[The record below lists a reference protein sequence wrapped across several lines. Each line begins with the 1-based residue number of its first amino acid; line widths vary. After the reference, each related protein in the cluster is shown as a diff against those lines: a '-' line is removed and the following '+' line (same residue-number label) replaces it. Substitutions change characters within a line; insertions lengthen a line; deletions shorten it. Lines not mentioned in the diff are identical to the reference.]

1 MNIIINK
8 KFSFRI
14 VLFLFLIL
22 CNSNLRAQNNNSFS
36 DSPSQQIEII
46 IFEYLDHN
54 SSGNEVFNKIE
65 ENYQLEKEIP
75 NNQNQ
80 EDTSIE
86 VGLLTSK
93 FKEVSISLV
102 PTARQIALKISQ
114 RKSLN
119 MSAIY
124 NRLNRLRVYEPVI
137 WGGWEQR
144 LTNEQNAFPV
154 NLRSIKNT
162 LGKFDGNIKFYES
175 SGGRLRLSVDIEMYD
190 KNEILSAN
198 ESDGELFEQQINTYK
213 ISNDKEMRYD
223 ELRYF
228 DHPKFGLIA
237 KIQKQ
242 EPSELIQKLTE
253 VNINPES
260 GNIFDVL
267 DEKRDD
273 KYVSSIDRGI
283 VGLSKSGQFI
293 SLTLQRNGDFT
304 TNISDQLKI
313 DELNENEIGIDKFF
327 FEINDGR
334 KSSKKE
340 IDIQIIGIND
350 APTSENRIL
359 NIESNDTHSYSFNI
373 DDFVFNDVEG
383 SQLDHILI
391 TNISENISLSEE
403 YDFASWPVQEDMII
417 KKKEIGN
424 LKAFLGHN
432 NLKTASFSF
441 KVNDG
446 EKNSEDEYTF
456 EFNYDDSNEDSDE
469 VVEELYLYKQITPPD
484 QL

>member
-22 CNSNLRAQNNNSFS
+22 CNFNLRAQNNNSFS

-86 VGLLTSK
+86 VGLLTSE

-175 SGGRLRLSVDIEMYD
+175 SRGRLRLSVDIEMYE
-190 KNEILSAN
+190 KIEISAN
-198 ESDGELFEQQINTYK
+198 ESDGEQHEQQINTYK

-424 LKAFLGHN
+424 LKAFLDHD
-432 NLKTASFSF
+432 NLNTASFSF

-469 VVEELYLYKQITPPD
+469 VFEELYLYKQITPPD

>member
-22 CNSNLRAQNNNSFS
+22 CNFNLRAQNNNSFS

-175 SGGRLRLSVDIEMYD
+175 SGGRLRLSVDIEMYE
-190 KNEILSAN
+190 KIEILAN
-198 ESDGELFEQQINTYK
+198 ESDGELHEQMINTYK

-253 VNINPES
+253 ANINPES

-424 LKAFLGHN
+424 LKAFLDHD
-432 NLKTASFSF
+432 NLNTASFSF

>member
-22 CNSNLRAQNNNSFS
+22 CNFNLRAQNNNSFS

-119 MSAIY
+119 MSAVY

-175 SGGRLRLSVDIEMYD
+175 SGGRLRLSVDIEMYE
-190 KNEILSAN
+190 KIEISAN
-198 ESDGELFEQQINTYK
+198 ESDSELYEQQINTYK
-213 ISNDKEMRYD
+213 ISNDKEMRYN

-424 LKAFLGHN
+424 LKAFLSHGN
-432 NLKTASFSF
+432 SNTASFTF

-446 EKNSEDEYTF
+446 AKNSEEEYTF
-456 EFNYDDSNEDSDE
+456 EFNYDDTSENPDE
-469 VVEELYLYKQITPPD
+469 VIEELYLY
-484 QL
+484 

>member
-22 CNSNLRAQNNNSFS
+22 CNFNLRAQNNNSFS
-36 DSPSQQIEII
+36 DSPNQQIEII

-93 FKEVSISLV
+93 FKELSISLV

-119 MSAIY
+119 MSAVY

-175 SGGRLRLSVDIEMYD
+175 SGGRLRLSVDIEMYE
-190 KNEILSAN
+190 KIEISAN
-198 ESDGELFEQQINTYK
+198 ESDGELHEQMINTYK

-373 DDFVFNDVEG
+373 DDFIFNDVEG

-424 LKAFLGHN
+424 LKAFLDHD
-432 NLKTASFSF
+432 NLNTASFSF

>member
-22 CNSNLRAQNNNSFS
+22 CNFNLRAQNNNSFS
-36 DSPSQQIEII
+36 DSRSQKIEII
-46 IFEYLDHN
+46 IFEYLDHD

-86 VGLLTSK
+86 VGLLTSE

-175 SGGRLRLSVDIEMYD
+175 SGGRLRLSVDIEMYE
-190 KNEILSAN
+190 KIEIFAN
-198 ESDGELFEQQINTYK
+198 ESDGELHEQIINTYK

-424 LKAFLGHN
+424 LKAFLDHD
-432 NLKTASFSF
+432 NLNTASFSF

-469 VVEELYLYKQITPPD
+469 VVEELFLINRSPPPD

>member
-22 CNSNLRAQNNNSFS
+22 CNFNLRAQNNNSFS
-36 DSPSQQIEII
+36 DSPNQQIEII

-54 SSGNEVFNKIE
+54 SSGNEVFNKIG

-80 EDTSIE
+80 EDMSTE
-86 VGLLTSK
+86 AGLLTSK

-175 SGGRLRLSVDIEMYD
+175 SGGRLRLSVDIEMYE
-190 KNEILSAN
+190 KIEILAN
-198 ESDGELFEQQINTYK
+198 ESDGELHEQMINTYK

-424 LKAFLGHN
+424 LKAFLDHD
-432 NLKTASFSF
+432 NLNTASFSF

>member
-22 CNSNLRAQNNNSFS
+22 CNFNLRAQNNNSFS
-36 DSPSQQIEII
+36 DSRSQKIEII

-75 NNQNQ
+75 NNQYQ

-86 VGLLTSK
+86 EGLLTSK

-175 SGGRLRLSVDIEMYD
+175 SGGRLRLSVDIEMYE
-190 KNEILSAN
+190 KIEIFAN
-198 ESDGELFEQQINTYK
+198 ESDGELHEQIINTYK

-403 YDFASWPVQEDMII
+403 YDFASWTVQEDMII

-424 LKAFLGHN
+424 LKAFLDRDN
-432 NLKTASFSF
+432 SNTASFSF

-456 EFNYDDSNEDSDE
+456 EFNYDDSIEDSDE
-469 VVEELYLYKQITPPD
+469 VFEELYLYKQITPPD

>member
-22 CNSNLRAQNNNSFS
+22 CNFNLRAQNNNSPS

-86 VGLLTSK
+86 VGLLTSE

-175 SGGRLRLSVDIEMYD
+175 SGGRLRLSVDIEMYE
-190 KNEILSAN
+190 KIEISAN
-198 ESDGELFEQQINTYK
+198 ESDGELYEQLINTYK

-424 LKAFLGHN
+424 LKAFLDHD
-432 NLKTASFSF
+432 NLNTASFSF

-469 VVEELYLYKQITPPD
+469 VFEELYLYKQITPPD

>member
-22 CNSNLRAQNNNSFS
+22 CNFNLRAQNNNSFS
-36 DSPSQQIEII
+36 DSPNQQIEII

-175 SGGRLRLSVDIEMYD
+175 SGGRLRLSVDIEMYE
-190 KNEILSAN
+190 KIEILAN
-198 ESDGELFEQQINTYK
+198 ESDGELHEQMINTYK

-242 EPSELIQKLTE
+242 EPTELIQKLTE

-424 LKAFLGHN
+424 LKAFLDHD
-432 NLKTASFSF
+432 NLNTASFSF

>member
-22 CNSNLRAQNNNSFS
+22 CNFNLRAQNNNSPS

-86 VGLLTSK
+86 VGLLTSE

-162 LGKFDGNIKFYES
+162 LGKFDGDIKFYES
-175 SGGRLRLSVDIEMYD
+175 SGGRLRLSVDIEMYE
-190 KNEILSAN
+190 KIEILAN
-198 ESDGELFEQQINTYK
+198 ESDGELHEQMINTYK

-424 LKAFLGHN
+424 LKAFLDHD
-432 NLKTASFSF
+432 NLNTASFSF

-469 VVEELYLYKQITPPD
+469 VFEELYLYKQITPP
-484 QL
+484 

>member
-22 CNSNLRAQNNNSFS
+22 CNFNLRAQNNNSFS

-175 SGGRLRLSVDIEMYD
+175 SGGRLRLSVDIEMYE
-190 KNEILSAN
+190 KIEILAN
-198 ESDGELFEQQINTYK
+198 ESDGELHEQMINTYK

-424 LKAFLGHN
+424 LKAFLDHD
-432 NLKTASFSF
+432 NLNTASFSF

>member
-22 CNSNLRAQNNNSFS
+22 CNFNLRAQNNNSFS

-175 SGGRLRLSVDIEMYD
+175 SGGRLRLSVDIEMYE
-190 KNEILSAN
+190 KIEISAN
-198 ESDGELFEQQINTYK
+198 ESDSELYEQQINTYK

-424 LKAFLGHN
+424 LKAFLDHD
-432 NLKTASFSF
+432 NLNTASFSF

>member
-22 CNSNLRAQNNNSFS
+22 CNFNLRAQNNNSFS

-119 MSAIY
+119 MSAVY

-175 SGGRLRLSVDIEMYD
+175 SGGRLRLSVDIEMYE
-190 KNEILSAN
+190 KIEISAN
-198 ESDGELFEQQINTYK
+198 ESDGELHEQMINTYK

-424 LKAFLGHN
+424 LKAFLDHD
-432 NLKTASFSF
+432 NLNTASFSF

>member
-1 MNIIINK
+1 MIVIINK
-8 KFSFRI
+8 EFSFGF
-14 VLFLFLIL
+14 VLFLFFIL
-22 CNSNLRAQNNNSFS
+22 CNFDLRAQNNNSFS

-175 SGGRLRLSVDIEMYD
+175 SGGRLRLSVDIEMYE
-190 KNEILSAN
+190 KIEISAN
-198 ESDGELFEQQINTYK
+198 ESDSELYEQQINTYK

-237 KIQKQ
+237 KIQKK

-391 TNISENISLSEE
+391 TNISENISLSEV

-424 LKAFLGHN
+424 LKAFLDHD
-432 NLKTASFSF
+432 NLNTASFSF

>member
-22 CNSNLRAQNNNSFS
+22 CNFNLRAQNNNSPS

-175 SGGRLRLSVDIEMYD
+175 SGGRLRLSVDIEMYE
-190 KNEILSAN
+190 KIEIFAN
-198 ESDGELFEQQINTYK
+198 ESDGELHEQIINTYK

-424 LKAFLGHN
+424 LKAFLDHD
-432 NLKTASFSF
+432 NLNTASFSF

-469 VVEELYLYKQITPPD
+469 VFEELYLYKQITPPD

>member
-22 CNSNLRAQNNNSFS
+22 CNFNLRAQNNNSFS

-93 FKEVSISLV
+93 FKEVSISLL

-175 SGGRLRLSVDIEMYD
+175 SGGRLRLSVDIEMYE
-190 KNEILSAN
+190 KIEILAN
-198 ESDGELFEQQINTYK
+198 ESDGELHEQMINTYK

-424 LKAFLGHN
+424 LKAFLDHD
-432 NLKTASFSF
+432 NLNTASFSF

>member
-1 MNIIINK
+1 MNTIINK

-14 VLFLFLIL
+14 VLFLFFIL
-22 CNSNLRAQNNNSFS
+22 FNFNLRAQDNNSFS

-86 VGLLTSK
+86 VGLLTSE

-175 SGGRLRLSVDIEMYD
+175 SGGRLRLSVDIEMYE
-190 KNEILSAN
+190 KIEIFAN
-198 ESDGELFEQQINTYK
+198 ESDGELHEQIINTYK

-424 LKAFLGHN
+424 LKAFLDHD
-432 NLKTASFSF
+432 NLNTASFSF

-469 VVEELYLYKQITPPD
+469 VFEELYLYKQITPPD

>member
-22 CNSNLRAQNNNSFS
+22 CNFNLRAQNNNSSS

-175 SGGRLRLSVDIEMYD
+175 SGGRLRLSVDIEMYE
-190 KNEILSAN
+190 KIEIFAN
-198 ESDGELFEQQINTYK
+198 ESDGELHEQIINTYK

-424 LKAFLGHN
+424 LKAFLDHD
-432 NLKTASFSF
+432 NLNTASFSF

-469 VVEELYLYKQITPPD
+469 VFEELYLYKQITPPD

>member
-14 VLFLFLIL
+14 VLFLFFIL
-22 CNSNLRAQNNNSFS
+22 CNFNLRAQNNNSFS

-80 EDTSIE
+80 GDTSIE
-86 VGLLTSK
+86 AGLLTSK

-124 NRLNRLRVYEPVI
+124 NRLNRLQVYEPVI

-175 SGGRLRLSVDIEMYD
+175 SGGRLRLSVDIEMYE
-190 KNEILSAN
+190 KIEISAN
-198 ESDGELFEQQINTYK
+198 ESDDELYEQQINTYK

-424 LKAFLGHN
+424 LKAFLDLN
-432 NLKTASFSF
+432 NLNTASFSF

-446 EKNSEDEYTF
+446 EKNSEEEYTF
-456 EFNYDDSNEDSDE
+456 EFNYDDTNEDSDE
-469 VVEELYLYKQITPPD
+469 VVEELYLYRQITPPD

>member
-14 VLFLFLIL
+14 ELFLFLIL
-22 CNSNLRAQNNNSFS
+22 CNFNLRAQNNNSFS

-175 SGGRLRLSVDIEMYD
+175 SGGRLRLSVDIEMYE
-190 KNEILSAN
+190 KIEILAN
-198 ESDGELFEQQINTYK
+198 ESDGELHEQMINTYK

-424 LKAFLGHN
+424 LKAFLDHD
-432 NLKTASFSF
+432 NLNTASFSF

-469 VVEELYLYKQITPPD
+469 VFEELYLYKQITPPD

>member
-22 CNSNLRAQNNNSFS
+22 CNFNLRAQNNNSFS

-119 MSAIY
+119 MSAVY

-175 SGGRLRLSVDIEMYD
+175 SGGRLRLSVDIEMYE
-190 KNEILSAN
+190 KIEISAN
-198 ESDGELFEQQINTYK
+198 ESDSELYEQQINTYK

-424 LKAFLGHN
+424 LKAFLDHD
-432 NLKTASFSF
+432 NLNTASFSF

>member
-14 VLFLFLIL
+14 VLFLFFIL
-22 CNSNLRAQNNNSFS
+22 CIFNLRAQNSKSFS

-86 VGLLTSK
+86 VGLLTSE

-175 SGGRLRLSVDIEMYD
+175 SGGRLRLSVDIEMYE
-190 KNEILSAN
+190 KIEISAN
-198 ESDGELFEQQINTYK
+198 ESDGEQHEQQINTYK

-359 NIESNDTHSYSFNI
+359 NIESNDTHSYSFSI

-424 LKAFLGHN
+424 LKAFLDHD
-432 NLKTASFSF
+432 NLNTASFSF

-469 VVEELYLYKQITPPD
+469 VFEELYLYKQITPPD

>member
-22 CNSNLRAQNNNSFS
+22 CNFNLRAQNNNSPS

-86 VGLLTSK
+86 VGLLTSE

-175 SGGRLRLSVDIEMYD
+175 SGGRLRLSVDIEMYE
-190 KNEILSAN
+190 KIEIFAN
-198 ESDGELFEQQINTYK
+198 ESDGELHEQIINTYK

-424 LKAFLGHN
+424 LKAFLDHD
-432 NLKTASFSF
+432 NLNTASFSF

-469 VVEELYLYKQITPPD
+469 VFEELYLYKQITPPD

>member
-14 VLFLFLIL
+14 LLFLFFIL
-22 CNSNLRAQNNNSFS
+22 CNFNLRAQNNNSFS

-175 SGGRLRLSVDIEMYD
+175 SGGRLRLSVDIEMYE
-190 KNEILSAN
+190 KIEILAN
-198 ESDGELFEQQINTYK
+198 ESDGELHEQMINTYK

-424 LKAFLGHN
+424 LKAFLDHD
-432 NLKTASFSF
+432 NLNTASFSF

>member
-22 CNSNLRAQNNNSFS
+22 CNFNLRAQNNNSFS

-86 VGLLTSK
+86 VGLLTSE

-175 SGGRLRLSVDIEMYD
+175 SGGRLRLSVDIEMYE
-190 KNEILSAN
+190 KIEILAN
-198 ESDGELFEQQINTYK
+198 ESDGELHEQIINTYK

-424 LKAFLGHN
+424 LKAFLDHD
-432 NLKTASFSF
+432 NLNTASFSF

-469 VVEELYLYKQITPPD
+469 VFEELYLYKQITPPD

>member
-1 MNIIINK
+1 MKIIINK

-14 VLFLFLIL
+14 VLFLFLIF
-22 CNSNLRAQNNNSFS
+22 CNFNLRAQNNNSFS

-65 ENYQLEKEIP
+65 EDYQLEKEIP

-80 EDTSIE
+80 EDKSIE

-93 FKEVSISLV
+93 FKEASISLV

-175 SGGRLRLSVDIEMYD
+175 SGGRLRLSVDIEMYE
-190 KNEILSAN
+190 KIEIPAN
-198 ESDGELFEQQINTYK
+198 ESDGELHEQMINTYK

-340 IDIQIIGIND
+340 IDIQIIGVND

-424 LKAFLGHN
+424 LKAFLDHD
-432 NLKTASFSF
+432 NLNTASFSF

-469 VVEELYLYKQITPPD
+469 VVEELYLYKHITPPD

>member
-14 VLFLFLIL
+14 VLFLFFIL
-22 CNSNLRAQNNNSFS
+22 CNFNLRAQNNNSPS

-175 SGGRLRLSVDIEMYD
+175 SGGRLRLSVDIEMYE
-190 KNEILSAN
+190 KIEIFAN
-198 ESDGELFEQQINTYK
+198 ESDGELHEQIINTYK

-424 LKAFLGHN
+424 LKAFLDHD
-432 NLKTASFSF
+432 NLNTASFSF

-469 VVEELYLYKQITPPD
+469 VFEELYLYKQITPLD

>member
-22 CNSNLRAQNNNSFS
+22 CNLNLRAQNNNSFS

-175 SGGRLRLSVDIEMYD
+175 SGGRLRLSVDIEMYE
-190 KNEILSAN
+190 KIEIFAN
-198 ESDGELFEQQINTYK
+198 ESDGELHEQIINTYK

-424 LKAFLGHN
+424 LKAFLDHD
-432 NLKTASFSF
+432 NLNTASFSF

-469 VVEELYLYKQITPPD
+469 VFEELYLYKQITPPD

>member
-22 CNSNLRAQNNNSFS
+22 CNFNLRAQNNNSFS

-175 SGGRLRLSVDIEMYD
+175 SGGRLRLSVDIEMYE
-190 KNEILSAN
+190 KIEISAN
-198 ESDGELFEQQINTYK
+198 ESDGELHEQMINTYK

-424 LKAFLGHN
+424 LKAFLDHD
-432 NLKTASFSF
+432 NLNTASFSF

-469 VVEELYLYKQITPPD
+469 VVE
-484 QL
+484 

>member
-22 CNSNLRAQNNNSFS
+22 CNFNLRAQNNNSPS

-86 VGLLTSK
+86 VGLLTSE

-102 PTARQIALKISQ
+102 PIARQIALKISQ

-175 SGGRLRLSVDIEMYD
+175 SGGRLRLSVDIEMYE
-190 KNEILSAN
+190 KIEISAN
-198 ESDGELFEQQINTYK
+198 ESDGELHEQIINTYK

-340 IDIQIIGIND
+340 IEIQIIGIND

-424 LKAFLGHN
+424 LKAFLDHD
-432 NLKTASFSF
+432 NLNTASFSF

-469 VVEELYLYKQITPPD
+469 VVEELYLNKQITPPD

>member
-8 KFSFRI
+8 KFSFRF
-14 VLFLFLIL
+14 VLFLFLIF
-22 CNSNLRAQNNNSFS
+22 CNFNLRAQNNNSFS

-65 ENYQLEKEIP
+65 DDYQLEKEIP

-80 EDTSIE
+80 EDKSIE

-93 FKEVSISLV
+93 FKEASISLV

-175 SGGRLRLSVDIEMYD
+175 SGGRLRLSVDIEMYE
-190 KNEILSAN
+190 KIEIPAN
-198 ESDGELFEQQINTYK
+198 ESDGELHEQQINSYK

-237 KIQKQ
+237 KIQEQ
-242 EPSELIQKLTE
+242 QPSELIKKLTE

-267 DEKRDD
+267 NERRDD

-283 VGLSKSGQFI
+283 VGLSKSGQFV
-293 SLTLQRNGDFT
+293 SFTLQRNGDFT

-424 LKAFLGHN
+424 LKAFLDHD
-432 NLKTASFSF
+432 NLNTASFSF

-469 VVEELYLYKQITPPD
+469 VVEELYLNKQITPP
-484 QL
+484 

>member
-8 KFSFRI
+8 KFSFKI

-22 CNSNLRAQNNNSFS
+22 CNFNLRAQNNNSSS

-86 VGLLTSK
+86 VGLLTSE

-175 SGGRLRLSVDIEMYD
+175 SGGRLRLSVDIEMYE
-190 KNEILSAN
+190 KIEIFAN
-198 ESDGELFEQQINTYK
+198 ESDGELHEQIINTYK

-424 LKAFLGHN
+424 LKAFLDHD
-432 NLKTASFSF
+432 NLNTASFSF

-469 VVEELYLYKQITPPD
+469 VFEELYLYKQITPPD

>member
-22 CNSNLRAQNNNSFS
+22 CNFNLRAQNNNSFS

-86 VGLLTSK
+86 VGLLTSE

-175 SGGRLRLSVDIEMYD
+175 SGGRLRLSVDIEMYE
-190 KNEILSAN
+190 KIEIPAN
-198 ESDGELFEQQINTYK
+198 ESDGELHEQQINSYK

-359 NIESNDTHSYSFNI
+359 NIESNDTHSYSFSI

-424 LKAFLGHN
+424 LKAFLDHD
-432 NLKTASFSF
+432 NLNTASFSF

-446 EKNSEDEYTF
+446 KKNSEDEYTF

-469 VVEELYLYKQITPPD
+469 VFEELYLYKQITPPD

>member
-22 CNSNLRAQNNNSFS
+22 CNFNLRAQNNNSFS

-86 VGLLTSK
+86 VGLLTSE

-175 SGGRLRLSVDIEMYD
+175 SGGRLRLSVDIEMYE
-190 KNEILSAN
+190 KIEIPAN
-198 ESDGELFEQQINTYK
+198 ESDGELHEQQINSYK

-424 LKAFLGHN
+424 LKAFLDHD
-432 NLKTASFSF
+432 NLNTASFSF

-469 VVEELYLYKQITPPD
+469 VFEELYLYKQITPPD

>member
-1 MNIIINK
+1 MK
-8 KFSFRI
+8 AR
-14 VLFLFLIL
+14 
-22 CNSNLRAQNNNSFS
+22 
-36 DSPSQQIEII
+36 
-46 IFEYLDHN
+46 
-54 SSGNEVFNKIE
+54 
-65 ENYQLEKEIP
+65 
-75 NNQNQ
+75 
-80 EDTSIE
+80 
-86 VGLLTSK
+86 VG
-93 FKEVSISLV
+93 
-102 PTARQIALKISQ
+102 
-114 RKSLN
+114 
-119 MSAIY
+119 
-124 NRLNRLRVYEPVI
+124 
-137 WGGWEQR
+137 
-144 LTNEQNAFPV
+144 
-154 NLRSIKNT
+154 
-162 LGKFDGNIKFYES
+162 
-175 SGGRLRLSVDIEMYD
+175 LRLSVDIEMYE
-190 KNEILSAN
+190 KIEILAN
-198 ESDGELFEQQINTYK
+198 ESDGELHEQMINTYK

-283 VGLSKSGQFI
+283 VGLSKSGQYI

-391 TNISENISLSEE
+391 TNISENIFLSEE
-403 YDFASWPVQEDMII
+403 YDFASWPVQEDMIV

-424 LKAFLGHN
+424 LKAFLDHD
-432 NLKTASFSF
+432 NLNTASFSF

-469 VVEELYLYKQITPPD
+469 VFEELYLYKQITPPD

>member
-22 CNSNLRAQNNNSFS
+22 CNFNLRAQNNNSSS

-86 VGLLTSK
+86 VGLLTSE

-175 SGGRLRLSVDIEMYD
+175 SGGRLRLSVDIEMYE
-190 KNEILSAN
+190 KIEIFAN
-198 ESDGELFEQQINTYK
+198 ESDGELHEQIINTYK

-424 LKAFLGHN
+424 LKAFLDHD
-432 NLKTASFSF
+432 NLNTASFSF

-469 VVEELYLYKQITPPD
+469 VFEELYLYKQITPPD

>member
-22 CNSNLRAQNNNSFS
+22 CNFNLRAQNNNSFS

-119 MSAIY
+119 MSAVY

-175 SGGRLRLSVDIEMYD
+175 SGGRLRLSVDIEMYE
-190 KNEILSAN
+190 KIEIPAN
-198 ESDGELFEQQINTYK
+198 ESDGELHEQQINTYK

-424 LKAFLGHN
+424 LKAFLDHD
-432 NLKTASFSF
+432 NLNTASFSF

>member
-22 CNSNLRAQNNNSFS
+22 CNFNLRAQNNNSSS

-175 SGGRLRLSVDIEMYD
+175 SGGRLRLSVDIEMYE
-190 KNEILSAN
+190 KIEISAN
-198 ESDGELFEQQINTYK
+198 ESDGEQHEQQINTYK

-424 LKAFLGHN
+424 LKAFLDHD
-432 NLKTASFSF
+432 NLNTASFSF

-469 VVEELYLYKQITPPD
+469 VFEELYLYKQITPPD

>member
-14 VLFLFLIL
+14 VLFLFLIF
-22 CNSNLRAQNNNSFS
+22 CNFNLRAQNNNSFS

-65 ENYQLEKEIP
+65 DDYQLEKEIP

-80 EDTSIE
+80 EDKSIE

-93 FKEVSISLV
+93 FKEASISLV

-175 SGGRLRLSVDIEMYD
+175 SGGRLRLSVDIEMYE
-190 KNEILSAN
+190 KIEIPAN
-198 ESDGELFEQQINTYK
+198 ESDGELHEQQINSYK

-253 VNINPES
+253 ANINPES

-424 LKAFLGHN
+424 LKAFLDHD
-432 NLKTASFSF
+432 NLNTASFSF

-469 VVEELYLYKQITPPD
+469 VVEELYLNKQITPPD

>member
-22 CNSNLRAQNNNSFS
+22 CNFNLRAQNNNSSS

-86 VGLLTSK
+86 VGLLTSE

-144 LTNEQNAFPV
+144 LTNEQSAFPV

-175 SGGRLRLSVDIEMYD
+175 SGGRLRLSVDIEMYE
-190 KNEILSAN
+190 KIEIFAN
-198 ESDGELFEQQINTYK
+198 ESDGELHEQIINTYK

-424 LKAFLGHN
+424 LKAFLDHD
-432 NLKTASFSF
+432 NLNTASFSF

-456 EFNYDDSNEDSDE
+456 EFDYDDSNEDSDE
-469 VVEELYLYKQITPPD
+469 VFEELYLYKQITPPD